1 MYSNATVLMLL
12 SSQNPTAISTRVY
25 VVGVSVSSVSTRL
38 MAISLVLTHSLI
50 ATMGHGQGIWVFFFA
65 QNPDFSRLSWVWLLF
80 SDFGVTLYHGTF
92 YLTRYIILISL
103 LVI

>member
-38 MAISLVLTHSLI
+38 MAISLVLTHFLS
-50 ATMGHGQGIWVFFFA
+50 ATMGHGQDIWVFFA
-65 QNPDFSRLSWVWLLF
+65 QNPDFSRLSWMWLLF
-80 SDFGVTLYHGTF
+80 SSYLSSDFGVTVHHGTF
-92 YLTRYIILISL
+92 SLTPQ
-103 LVI
+103 LVT